1 MAWLALAAPTLTLAQ
16 PASPAASSPAA
27 QPLRFVALG
36 DMPYQPD
43 MIAGPAYRQLISLIN
58 DARPAFSV
66 HVGDFK
72 DGYSPCTDLTYA
84 SQAAYFQRF
93 EGALVYTPGDNDWL
107 DCQRRGEDPLQ
118 RLQALRQRF
127 FAGPQ
132 SLGQRPI
139 DLQRQSDLMPPF
151 AAYREN
157 QRWQQAGVLFATFHT
172 VGPNNGS
179 EAALPAVRLEAQVRE
194 AANAAWIRSAFAL
207 AQAQGAHA
215 LVLATQA
222 DALVPGDPERPSA
235 RTIHPAFATSFGQTL
250 LPLAAAAPFPV
261 LLIHGDSHHYKTDQP
276 FNDAQGR
283 PIRNLWRLQVF
294 GDPRMHAVRVQV
306 LPPAASVAGGLR
318 VGPNLPFLFTP
329 IWNPLS
335 PDPRLVVR

>member
-1 MAWLALAAPTLTLAQ
+1 
-16 PASPAASSPAA
+16 
-27 QPLRFVALG
+27 
-36 DMPYQPD
+36 MPYQPD
-43 MIAGPAYRQLISLIN
+43 LIAGPAYRQLISLIN

-72 DGYSPCTDLTYA
+72 DGYSACTDAVYA
-84 SQAAYFQRF
+84 AQAAYFQRF
-93 EGALVYTPGDNDWL
+93 EAALVYTPGDNDWL
-107 DCQRRGEDPLQ
+107 DCQRRGNDPLQ

-127 FAGPQ
+127 FASSR

-179 EAALPAVRLEAQVRE
+179 EDASPAVRQEAGARE

-207 AQAQGAHA
+207 ATAQRAHA

-222 DALVPGDPERPSA
+222 DAIVPGEPERPRA
-235 RTIHPAFATSFGQTL
+235 RTIHPGFAASFKQAL

-261 LLIHGDSHHYKTDQP
+261 LLIHGDSHHYKTDRP
-276 FNDAQGR
+276 FNDARGR
-283 PIRNLWRLQVF
+283 TIGNLWRLQVF
-294 GDPRMHAVRVQV
+294 GDPRMHAVQVQV
-306 LPPAASVAGGLR
+306 MPPVAAAAVGQR
-318 VGPNLPFLFTP
+318 PGPNPPFLFTP

-335 PDPRLVVR
+335 PDPRLVER